1 MKTLGIIGGTSWL
14 STMEYYR
21 LINSAVNRMFASAT
35 NPPLLLLNLNQRAI
49 NDLQDAGQWEAIAE
63 IYAQAALRLQAAG
76 CDGVLFA
83 ANTPHKV
90 FDPVA
95 ARLRIPILHIAD
107 ATGAAIRSAGIDT
120 VGLIGTIITME
131 QDFLRARLLSSY
143 GIKTLTPASPGSRQR
158 LHQVIH
164 TELGMGVFR
173 AETKDFILNEIGE
186 LANRGA
192 RGIILGCTE
201 FPLIVGPADL
211 ELPSF
216 DTLRLHAAMAV
227 EFVTGSQAHDFG
239 GI

>member
-21 LINSAVNRMFASAT
+21 LINSAVNRMFSNET
-35 NPPLLLLNLNQRAI
+35 NPPLLLVNLNQREI
-49 NDLQDAGQWEAIAE
+49 HTLQDAGRWEEIAE
-63 IYAQAALRLQAAG
+63 IYSAAALRLQTAG

-107 ATGAAIRSAGIDT
+107 ATGAAIQAAGIGT

-131 QDFLRARLLSSY
+131 QDFLRARLSSSY
-143 GIKTLTPASPGSRQR
+143 GIKTLTPVSPASRLR

-173 AETKDFILNEIGE
+173 AETKAFILAEIRE
-186 LANRGA
+186 LANRARTGSSWGA
-192 RGIILGCTE
+192 RNSL
-201 FPLIVGPADL
+201 
-211 ELPSF
+211 S
-216 DTLRLHAAMAV
+216 
-227 EFVTGSQAHDFG
+227 S
-239 GI
+239 